1 MAQVLGELQ
10 SKYGGQISVLY
21 YGIETDEP
29 MFRRY
34 NVSLVPTLIIMDGSR
49 QIYRHEGAVSKEE
62 LVSTLKSLNIIQ
74 N

>member
-1 MAQVLGELQ
+1 MAQVLGEIQ
-10 SKYGGQISVLY
+10 NQYGGQISVQY
-21 YGIETDEP
+21 YTSEYDDP

-34 NVSLVPTLIIMDGSR
+34 HVSLVPTIVILRDGSE
-49 QIYRHEGAVSKEE
+49 IYRHEGAVSKEA